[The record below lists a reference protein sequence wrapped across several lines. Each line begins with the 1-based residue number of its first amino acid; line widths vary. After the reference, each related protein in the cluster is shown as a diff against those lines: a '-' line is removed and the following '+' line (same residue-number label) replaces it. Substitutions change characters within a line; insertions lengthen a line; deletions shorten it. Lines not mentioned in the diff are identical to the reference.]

1 MSTDEPTVV
10 SATPAMPPVSV
21 KGTDEARWETAL
33 RKIVIVIGRIALA
46 YLFFTQLWWKLP
58 PTYGCPADFAI
69 KKEDGKGG
77 YTKSSGLCTY
87 LGYESIF
94 ADKGPRKFLVAELK
108 YWPQSPI
115 QEISVDLTPLTRL
128 NGQIIDS
135 FIAPNLRWF
144 GSVIWWSEFFIFAS
158 LFFGLFSR
166 LGGLVALGVSVQLTL
181 GLAGVPIPGDYEWE
195 WAYITI
201 VVMAVMMI
209 GLTPGRIFGLDAV
222 LRRVLKPAADRG
234 NLLAKL
240 LLLPT

>member
-1 MSTDEPTVV
+1 MSIDQPTIAPATSSMPSEPAK
-10 SATPAMPPVSV
+10 S
-21 KGTDEARWETAL
+21 TDEARWETAL

-58 PTYGCPADFAI
+58 PTYGCPASFEI
-69 KKEDGKGG
+69 KKDDGKGG

-94 ADKGPRKFLVAELK
+94 ADKGARKFLVAELK

-115 QEISVDLTPLTRL
+115 KEISVDLTPLTRL

-158 LFFGLFSR
+158 LFLGLLSR

-195 WAYITI
+195 WAYINI

-209 GLTPGRIFGLDAV
+209 GLAPGRIFGLDAV
-222 LRRVLKPAADRG
+222 LRRLLKPAADRG